1 MPKGRGFTALLVIF
15 FCLFHFSSS
24 SLSAVD
30 YRENLDHSSIV
41 GTIYAKR
48 PIAMPIT
55 AMTTK
60 NTKQLLMAL
69 EKYRDFNMYILIKV
83 SMSGSSLTLL

>member
-1 MPKGRGFTALLVIF
+1 ML
-15 FCLFHFSSS
+15 
-24 SLSAVD
+24 
-30 YRENLDHSSIV
+30 
-41 GTIYAKR
+41 
-48 PIAMPIT
+48 IT

-83 SMSGSSLTLL
+83 SMSGSSVTLL